1 MRTTSNEVPLLSGN
15 SSVGRA
21 QPCQGWGREFES
33 RFPLQFLFR
42 NYRKSKQIKIKA
54 NRDPKGPAMMCMS
67 LSDCQL
73 SLVSRSNFSS
83 EITEHPNKEKQ
94 SDSRSQGA
102 SDDVHVAQRLPVE
115 MFTQVSFRLL
125 GLGSNNSK
133 TKQRA

>member
-1 MRTTSNEVPLLSGN
+1 MPPTFEAGIAQLVEHNLAKVGVA
-15 SSVGRA
+15 SS
-21 QPCQGWGREFES
+21 
-33 RFPLQFLFR
+33 
-42 NYRKSKQIKIKA
+42 
-54 NRDPKGPAMMCMS
+54 
-67 LSDCQL
+67 

>member
-1 MRTTSNEVPLLSGN
+1 VH
-15 SSVGRA
+15 VA
-21 QPCQGWGREFES
+21 QRLPVEP

-54 NRDPKGPAMMCMS
+54 NRDPKGPATMCMS

-73 SLVSRSNFSS
+73 SLVSCSNFSS